1 MLVTLTI
8 VSRFIQL
15 FNLFTRNFE
24 LVCMTNLRFSRY
36 KWFYP
41 RLYSSFG
48 NDHLKISIITT
59 MTMAK
64 NQSNEI
70 KNTLT
75 DNNTETFIIGE
86 KRTLILMSGWKK
98 EMNIFNLALVIF

>member
-1 MLVTLTI
+1 
-8 VSRFIQL
+8 
-15 FNLFTRNFE
+15 
-24 LVCMTNLRFSRY
+24 
-36 KWFYP
+36 
-41 RLYSSFG
+41 
-48 NDHLKISIITT
+48 

>member
-8 VSRFIQL
+8 VSRFVQL
-15 FNLFTRNFE
+15 FNLPIRNFE
-24 LVCMTNLRFSRY
+24 LVCMTNIRFFRY

-41 RLYSSFG
+41 RSYSSFG
-48 NDHLKISIITT
+48 NDHLKISVITT

-70 KNTLT
+70 KNTLR

-86 KRTLILMSGWKK
+86 KKL
-98 EMNIFNLALVIF
+98 